1 MALARAPAYRR
12 LFDRLDLGRTA
23 AVRTAAVLMLL
34 FTDLHYRNCALRTGN
49 SSWPGPPGRLGVVA
63 ASVPALV
70 SRRWAR
76 RELRRVE
83 ADFATAAARLAAA
96 SNGAAAP
103 PVAAREA
110 SPASREVGAVA
121 RP

>member
-1 MALARAPAYRR
+1 
-12 LFDRLDLGRTA
+12 
-23 AVRTAAVLMLL
+23 MLL
-34 FTDLHYRNCALRTGN
+34 FTDLHYRSCALRTGN
-49 SSWPGPPGRLGVVA
+49 PAWPGPRGRLGVVA

-70 SRRWAR
+70 SKRWAR

-103 PVAAREA
+103 PVSAREP